1 MSTAR
6 HLDLPMPSKE
16 EGMTVGNGDFKE
28 IGEEFL
34 QLFTRLGGLKP
45 NHDVLDVGCG
55 IGRMALA
62 LVNYLEP
69 TSRFEGF
76 DIVKHGIDWCEKNI
90 TTRWPNFNFQ
100 HSDIYNKCYNES
112 GRQVSRKYQFPYE
125 DNSFDFVFLTSVFTH
140 MLPSDMENY
149 LGEIHRV
156 LRPSGMAFITFFIT
170 NPEVQGLIS
179 QGKST
184 FTLQHHRGPARIE
197 HPKLPEQV
205 VGYEEKYLHQL
216 FKDSGFGNEISLFP
230 GLWCGR
236 SKGETWQD
244 LVLAV
249 KSGQPSSKQ
258 LWRRKIASWMPDVRL
273 NPALRAALKKLWKSI
288 T

>member
-140 MLPSDMENY
+140 MLPRDM
-149 LGEIHRV
+149 
-156 LRPSGMAFITFFIT
+156 
-170 NPEVQGLIS
+170 
-179 QGKST
+179 
-184 FTLQHHRGPARIE
+184 
-197 HPKLPEQV
+197 
-205 VGYEEKYLHQL
+205 
-216 FKDSGFGNEISLFP
+216 
-230 GLWCGR
+230 
-236 SKGETWQD
+236 
-244 LVLAV
+244 
-249 KSGQPSSKQ
+249 
-258 LWRRKIASWMPDVRL
+258 
-273 NPALRAALKKLWKSI
+273 
-288 T
+288 

>member
-6 HLDLPMPSKE
+6 HLDLPMPSE
-16 EGMTVGNGDFKE
+16 EERQYVGAGNFKE
-28 IGEEFL
+28 IGDDFL

-45 NHDVLDVGCG
+45 SHDVLDVGCG

-62 LVNYLEP
+62 MVNYLEP

-90 TTRWPNFNFQ
+90 STRWPNFNFK

-112 GRQVSRKYQFPYE
+112 GRQVSRKYKFPYG
-125 DNSFDFVFLTSVFTH
+125 DNSFDFAFLTSVFTH
-140 MLPSDMENY
+140 MLPRDMENY

-156 LRPSGMAFITFFIT
+156 LRPGGKAFITFFIT
-170 NPEVQGLIS
+170 NAEVQGLIS
-179 QGKST
+179 QGKSA
-184 FTLQHHRGPARIE
+184 FKLQHHRGPARIE
-197 HPKLPEQV
+197 YPHCPEQV

-216 FKDSGFGNEISLFP
+216 FKESGFGNEITVFP
-230 GLWCGR
+230 GQWCGR
-236 SKGETWQD
+236 SKGETSHD

-249 KSGQPSSKQ
+249 KSSEPSSKQ
-258 LWRRKIASWMPDVRL
+258 IWRRKIASWMPF
-273 NPALRAALKKLWKSI
+273 
-288 T
+288 